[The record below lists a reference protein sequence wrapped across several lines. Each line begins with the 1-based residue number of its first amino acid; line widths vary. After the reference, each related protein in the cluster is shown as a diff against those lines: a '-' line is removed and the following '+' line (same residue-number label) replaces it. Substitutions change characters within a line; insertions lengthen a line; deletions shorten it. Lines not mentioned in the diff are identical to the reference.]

1 MHHSLQNK
9 FKVMAWEVGRL
20 GMSKPITER
29 VGDAEAAQAG
39 SRRAGTEPRSPD

>member
-1 MHHSLQNK
+1 MQSK

-29 VGDAEAAQAG
+29 VGVASGPSRKQKGWDGAQV
-39 SRRAGTEPRSPD
+39 P